1 MYFGVDPHHP
11 ELNSLVQTTVSAT
24 IEKRGKLYVY
34 ALVDGTFD
42 DDVGR
47 QLWEYSKQADTGV
60 VSLYDNT
67 VLSGYEECA
76 PFLMNLS
83 PENLPKLLKFS
94 DGKPMLSLLQSP
106 LPIRVLQQHFAAFLQ
121 IRTTSDGMRMVL
133 RFADTMCSQNVL
145 NMFNEAQ
152 RSAFCSGFTV
162 WHLIN
167 RKGTLTT
174 IDGTC
179 LDATT
184 YVQPA
189 VGEGNAI
196 DITDKQYVG
205 LIDAGEADYILCA
218 LAKQAYRLV
227 AERTPSTLYSM
238 IRGLLKQ
245 LTEYGIKKDKERYA
259 LVAQAIMFPER
270 DQALALLE
278 DAQKHGAEIALQ
290 RSASSH

>member
-1 MYFGVDPHHP
+1 MYYGVDPHHP
-11 ELNSLVQTTVSAT
+11 ELSSLIQTIISAT
-24 IEKRGKLYVY
+24 IEKHGKLYVY
-34 ALVDGTFD
+34 ALIDGTFD
-42 DDVGR
+42 DNVGH

-76 PFLMNLS
+76 PFLVNLS
-83 PENLPKLLKFS
+83 SENLPTLLKLS
-94 DGKPMLSLLQSP
+94 EGKPMLSIVQSP
-106 LPIRVLQQHFAAFLQ
+106 LPIKALQQHFAAFLQ

-145 NMFNEAQ
+145 NMFNDTQ
-152 RSAFCSGFTV
+152 RSAFCSGFTA

-167 RKGTLTT
+167 RKGMLTT

-179 LDATT
+179 LDMTA
-184 YVQPA
+184 YMPPA

-196 DITDKQYVG
+196 DVTDRQYAA
-205 LIDAGEADYILCA
+205 LIDAGEADYILCD
-218 LAKQAYRLV
+218 LAKQAHFLV
-227 AERTPSTLYSM
+227 AERTSSTLYSM
-238 IRGLLKQ
+238 ISGLLKQ

-259 LVAQAIMFPER
+259 LVAQAIMLPER

-290 RSASSH
+290 RAASSR